1 MVTATPSRGVVL
13 MSAATR
19 IGKAVLTLPVAVVG
33 VHTVVRVVRHVWK
46 FPVPEV
52 LADLI
57 DNPLRRRF
65 QPPDLLAERHG
76 VRRGMTVLDVGP
88 SNGRYTLAAARAVG
102 PQGRVHAVD
111 LEPRMIERVRRR
123 AAEEGVTTVEAR
135 RADVY
140 ALPYADAFF
149 DVVYLITVTG
159 EIPEPVRMFRECRRV
174 LRPGGTLGV
183 SELLT
188 DPDYP
193 LRRTVTAWA
202 SAAGFRPVGRFGTFF
217 SYTLTF
223 TP

>member
-1 MVTATPSRGVVL
+1 MMNAAGRTARAL
-13 MSAATR
+13 
-19 IGKAVLTLPVAVVG
+19 LTLLVAVVG
-33 VHTVVRVVRHVWK
+33 LHTVVRIVRHFVK

-57 DNPLRRRF
+57 DNPLRRRV

-76 VRRGMTVLDVGP
+76 VGAGMTVLDVGP
-88 SNGRYTLAAARAVG
+88 GNGRYTLAAARAVG
-102 PQGRVHAVD
+102 PHGRVHAID
-111 LEPRMIERVRRR
+111 LEPHMIQRVHQR
-123 AAEEGVTTVEAR
+123 AASEGVTTIDAR
-135 RADVY
+135 LADVY
-140 ALPYADAFF
+140 ALPYPDDFF

-159 EIPEPVRMFRECRRV
+159 EIPEPVRMLRECRRV
-174 LRPGGTLGV
+174 LKPAGTLGI

-202 SAAGFRPVGRFGTFF
+202 TSAGFRPAEHHGNFF

-223 TP
+223 KP

>member
-1 MVTATPSRGVVL
+1 MLA
-13 MSAATR
+13 
-19 IGKAVLTLPVAVVG
+19 LPVAVVG
-33 VHTVVRVVRHVWK
+33 LHTVVRIVRHFVK

-57 DNPLRRRF
+57 DNPLRRRV

-76 VRRGMTVLDVGP
+76 VRTGMTVLDVGP
-88 SNGRYTLAAARAVG
+88 GNGRYTLAAARAVG
-102 PQGRVHAVD
+102 PRGHVHAID
-111 LEPRMIERVRRR
+111 LEPRMIQRVHQR
-123 AAEEGVTTVEAR
+123 AASEGVTTIEAR
-135 RADVY
+135 VADVY
-140 ALPYADAFF
+140 ALPYPDDFF

-159 EIPEPVRMFRECRRV
+159 EIPEPVRMLRECCRV
-174 LRPGGTLGV
+174 LKPAGTLGV

-202 SAAGFRPVGRFGTFF
+202 TAAGFRPAERHGNFF

-223 TP
+223 KP